1 MALILLIDDDKQIQK
16 LFGQYLK
23 TKKHSVLSALS
34 GEDALRIL
42 KDQVPDFILLDL
54 SLPGM
59 SGLECLEKIKKV
71 HRSIPVVIVTGYAE
85 LSSAVKAMRLG
96 SKDYI
101 EKPVDLESL
110 NRVIN
115 SIILP
120 VSKPNYEKE
129 LKKDSESQF
138 GYGDLIGVSKS
149 MQDVFRFILR
159 VTNSPSTPVLVYG
172 ETGTGKGHVA
182 RTLHYFS
189 DRSDK
194 PFIEI
199 NCTTF
204 QETLLEAELFGYE
217 AGAFTDA
224 KRQKKGLLELAHGGT
239 FFLDE
244 IGEMS
249 LWLQAKILKV
259 IEEQSFRRVGGTHEI
274 KVDARII
281 SATSKELEQKIR
293 EGTFR
298 EDLYY
303 RLNVAR
309 INLPPIRERK
319 EDIILLID
327 YFVNMLNSKLNKK
340 IKGLT
345 VAATDKLLNYEWPGN
360 VRQIR
365 NIIERAILF
374 EKGDEITIESIGHFT
389 YIQDAELTGKEA
401 SYGEIKL
408 PSQGLSIE
416 SVEQSLIKQAIEM
429 SSGNKS
435 KAAKL
440 LGLTRATLNYRLKKF
455 EID

>member
-23 TKKHSVLSALS
+23 TKKHTVLSALS
-34 GEDALRIL
+34 GEEALRIL
-42 KDQVPDFILLDL
+42 KDQIPDFILLDL
-54 SLPGM
+54 SLPEM
-59 SGLECLEKIKKV
+59 SGLDCLGKIKKI
-71 HRSIPVVIVTGYAE
+71 HPGIPVVIVTGYAE
-85 LSSAVKAMRLG
+85 LSSAVKAMKLG

-101 EKPVDLESL
+101 EKPVDLEGLNSL
-110 NRVIN
+110 ID
-115 SIILP
+115 SIIIP
-120 VSKPNYEKE
+120 INEPNYEKE
-129 LKKDSESQF
+129 LKKESDSQF
-138 GYGDLIGVSKS
+138 GYGDLIGISKS

-172 ETGTGKGHVA
+172 ETGTGKCHVA

-189 DRSDK
+189 ERSDK

-224 KRQKKGLLELAHGGT
+224 KRQKKGLLELAHEGT

-274 KVDARII
+274 QVDARII

-309 INLPPIRERK
+309 VNLPPVRERK

-327 YFVNMLNSKLNKK
+327 HFVNLLNLKLNKK
-340 IKGLT
+340 IKGLSPE
-345 VAATDKLLNYEWPGN
+345 ATDKLINYKWPGN

-374 EKGDEITIESIGHFT
+374 EKGDEISIDSIGHFT
-389 YIQDAELTGKEA
+389 NIGDSELTDQES
-401 SYGEIKL
+401 SYGEIQL
-408 PSQGLSIE
+408 PIQGLSIE
-416 SVEQSLIKQAIEM
+416 NVEQSLIKQAIEM
-429 SSGNKS
+429 SNGNKS

-440 LGLTRATLNYRLKKF
+440 LGLTRATLNYRLKKY
-455 EID
+455 DLY